1 MLIYAIMM
9 KISEEKF
16 MKKIEN
22 TVIGLIFIIIGV
34 IIGLNA
40 FHITNIDLFFD
51 GWWTLFIIV
60 PCFFGLFKD
69 QDKTGNIIGLIVG
82 IYLLLYC
89 QGLIDFQFAWKLVV
103 PVIFV
108 LIGLKMIFKDTFNKK
123 KPHQN
128 IYDNQL
134 YTGGNYDVTFNGLI
148 LDLTKAYLNEETN
161 ITISTLF
168 GGVDLYLPDDVNI
181 QIQSSNFLGGVDLHK
196 RENKMENTKVI
207 YLNARCIF
215 GGINIK

>member
-1 MLIYAIMM
+1 
-9 KISEEKF
+9 
-16 MKKIEN
+16 MKKVEN
-22 TVIGLIFIIIGV
+22 TVIGLILIIIGV

-89 QGLIDFQFAWKLVV
+89 QGLINFQFAWKLVV

-123 KPHQN
+123 KPRQN

-134 YTGGNYDVTFNGLI
+134 YIGGNYDVTFNELI
-148 LDLTKAYLNEETN
+148 LDLSKAYLNEETN

-196 RENKMENTKVI
+196 RENKIENTKVI

>member
-1 MLIYAIMM
+1 
-9 KISEEKF
+9 

-22 TVIGLIFIIIGV
+22 TVIGFILIIIGV

-89 QGLIDFQFAWKLVV
+89 QGLINFQFAWKLVV

-134 YTGGNYDVTFNGLI
+134 YTGGNYDVTLI
-148 LDLTKAYLNEETN
+148 LDLSKAYLNEETN

-196 RENKMENTKVI
+196 RENKIENTKVI

>member
-1 MLIYAIMM
+1 
-9 KISEEKF
+9 

-22 TVIGLIFIIIGV
+22 TVIGFILIIIGV

-89 QGLIDFQFAWKLVV
+89 QGLINFQFAWKLVV

-108 LIGLKMIFKDTFNKK
+108 FIGLKMIFKDTFNKK

-148 LDLTKAYLNEETN
+148 LDLSKAYLNEETN

-168 GGVDLYLPDDVNI
+168 GGVDLYLLDDVNI

-196 RENKMENTKVI
+196 RENKIENTKVI

>member
-1 MLIYAIMM
+1 MIIYAIMM
-9 KISEEKF
+9 KIEEKF

-22 TVIGLIFIIIGV
+22 TVIGFILIIIGV

-89 QGLIDFQFAWKLVV
+89 QGLINFQFAWKLVV

-148 LDLTKAYLNEETN
+148 LDLSKAYLNEETN

-181 QIQSSNFLGGVDLHK
+181 QIQSSNFLGSVDLHK
-196 RENKMENTKVI
+196 RENKIENTKVI

>member
-1 MLIYAIMM
+1 
-9 KISEEKF
+9 

-22 TVIGLIFIIIGV
+22 TVIGFILIIIGV

-89 QGLIDFQFAWKLVV
+89 QGLINFQFAWKLVV

-123 KPHQN
+123 KSHQN

-148 LDLTKAYLNEETN
+148 LDLSKAYLNEETN

-168 GGVDLYLPDDVNI
+168 GGVDLYLLDDVNI

-196 RENKMENTKVI
+196 RENKIENTKVI

>member
-1 MLIYAIMM
+1 
-9 KISEEKF
+9 

-22 TVIGLIFIIIGV
+22 TVIGFILIIIGV

-89 QGLIDFQFAWKLVV
+89 QGLINFQFAWKLVV

-128 IYDNQL
+128 IYDGKL
-134 YTGGNYDVTFNGLI
+134 YTGGNYDVIFNGLI
-148 LDLTKAYLNEETN
+148 LDLSNTYLNEETN

-196 RENKMENTKVI
+196 RENKIENTKVI

>member
-1 MLIYAIMM
+1 
-9 KISEEKF
+9 

-22 TVIGLIFIIIGV
+22 TVIGLILIIIGV

-89 QGLIDFQFAWKLVV
+89 QGLINFQFAWKLVV

-123 KPHQN
+123 KHRQN

-134 YTGGNYDVTFNGLI
+134 YTGGNYVVTFNWLI
-148 LDLTKAYLNEETN
+148 LDLSKAYLNEETN

-196 RENKMENTKVI
+196 RENKIENTKVI

>member
-1 MLIYAIMM
+1 
-9 KISEEKF
+9 
-16 MKKIEN
+16 MKKVEN
-22 TVIGLIFIIIGV
+22 TVIGLILIIIGV

-89 QGLIDFQFAWKLVV
+89 QGLINFQFAWKLVV

-148 LDLTKAYLNEETN
+148 LDLSKAYLNEETN
-161 ITISTLF
+161 IMISTLF

-196 RENKMENTKVI
+196 RENKIENTKVI

>member
-1 MLIYAIMM
+1 
-9 KISEEKF
+9 

-22 TVIGLIFIIIGV
+22 TVIGLILIIIGV

-89 QGLIDFQFAWKLVV
+89 QGLINFQFAWKLVV

-123 KPHQN
+123 KPRQN

-134 YTGGNYDVTFNGLI
+134 YIGGNYDVTFNGLI
-148 LDLTKAYLNEETN
+148 LDLSKAYLNEETN

-196 RENKMENTKVI
+196 RENKRENTKVI

>member
-1 MLIYAIMM
+1 
-9 KISEEKF
+9 

-22 TVIGLIFIIIGV
+22 TVIGFILIIIGV

-89 QGLIDFQFAWKLVV
+89 QGLINFQFAWKLVV

-134 YTGGNYDVTFNGLI
+134 YTGGNYDVIFKGLI
-148 LDLTKAYLNEETN
+148 LDLSNAYLNEETN

-196 RENKMENTKVI
+196 RENKIENTKVI

>member
-1 MLIYAIMM
+1 
-9 KISEEKF
+9 

-22 TVIGLIFIIIGV
+22 TVICLILIIIGV

-89 QGLIDFQFAWKLVV
+89 QGLINFQFAWKLVV

-123 KPHQN
+123 KPRQN

-148 LDLTKAYLNEETN
+148 LDLSKAYLNEETN

-168 GGVDLYLPDDVNI
+168 GGVDLYLPDDVYI

-196 RENKMENTKVI
+196 RENKIENTKVI

>member
-1 MLIYAIMM
+1 MSIYAIMM

-89 QGLIDFQFAWKLVV
+89 QGLINFQFAWKLVV

-123 KPHQN
+123 KPRQN

-148 LDLTKAYLNEETN
+148 LDLSKAYLNEETN

-196 RENKMENTKVI
+196 RENKIENTKVI

>member
-1 MLIYAIMM
+1 MSIYAIMM

-89 QGLIDFQFAWKLVV
+89 QGLINFQFAWKLVV

-196 RENKMENTKVI
+196 RENKIENTKVI

>member
-1 MLIYAIMM
+1 MSIYAIMM

-89 QGLIDFQFAWKLVV
+89 QGLINFQFAWKLVV

-108 LIGLKMIFKDTFNKK
+108 LIGLRMIFKDTFNKK

-196 RENKMENTKVI
+196 RENKIEVNVKSPVDCE
-207 YLNARCIF
+207 RS
-215 GGINIK
+215 

>member
-1 MLIYAIMM
+1 
-9 KISEEKF
+9 

-22 TVIGLIFIIIGV
+22 TVIGLILIIIGV

-69 QDKTGNIIGLIVG
+69 QDKTGNIIVG

-89 QGLIDFQFAWKLVV
+89 QGLINFQFAWKLVV

-123 KPHQN
+123 KPRQN

-134 YTGGNYDVTFNGLI
+134 YIGGNYDVTFNGLI
-148 LDLTKAYLNEETN
+148 LDLSKAYLNEETN

-196 RENKMENTKVI
+196 RENKIENTKVI

>member
-1 MLIYAIMM
+1 
-9 KISEEKF
+9 

-22 TVIGLIFIIIGV
+22 TVIGLILIIIGV

-89 QGLIDFQFAWKLVV
+89 QGLINFQFAWNCN
-103 PVIFV
+103 
-108 LIGLKMIFKDTFNKK
+108 FN
-123 KPHQN
+123 QSQQLTLERLFN
-128 IYDNQL
+128 VNVAFIAFMFYVNQSI
-134 YTGGNYDVTFNGLI
+134 GLI
-148 LDLTKAYLNEETN
+148 LNHFSHIRTARLTPFT
-161 ITISTLF
+161 
-168 GGVDLYLPDDVNI
+168 
-181 QIQSSNFLGGVDLHK
+181 
-196 RENKMENTKVI
+196 
-207 YLNARCIF
+207 RCSELI
-215 GGINIK
+215 

>member
-1 MLIYAIMM
+1 
-9 KISEEKF
+9 

-22 TVIGLIFIIIGV
+22 TVIGLILIIIGV

-89 QGLIDFQFAWKLVV
+89 QGLINFQFAWKLVV

-123 KPHQN
+123 KPRQN

-134 YTGGNYDVTFNGLI
+134 YIGGNYDVTFNGLI
-148 LDLTKAYLNEETN
+148 LDLSNAYLNEKTN

-196 RENKMENTKVI
+196 RENKIENTKVI

>member
-1 MLIYAIMM
+1 
-9 KISEEKF
+9 

-22 TVIGLIFIIIGV
+22 TVIGFILIIIGV

-89 QGLIDFQFAWKLVV
+89 QGLINFQFAWKLVV

-148 LDLTKAYLNEETN
+148 LGLSKAYLNEETN

-196 RENKMENTKVI
+196 RENKIENTKVI

>member
-1 MLIYAIMM
+1 
-9 KISEEKF
+9 

-22 TVIGLIFIIIGV
+22 TVIDFILIIIGV

-89 QGLIDFQFAWKLVV
+89 QGLINFQFAWKLVV

-148 LDLTKAYLNEETN
+148 LDLSKAYLNEETN

-196 RENKMENTKVI
+196 RENKIENTKVI

>member
-1 MLIYAIMM
+1 
-9 KISEEKF
+9 
-16 MKKIEN
+16 MKKVEN
-22 TVIGLIFIIIGV
+22 TVIGLILIIIGV

-89 QGLIDFQFAWKLVV
+89 QGLINFQFAWKLVV

-134 YTGGNYDVTFNGLI
+134 YTGGNYDVIFNGLI
-148 LDLTKAYLNEETN
+148 LDLSNAYLNVETN

-196 RENKMENTKVI
+196 RENKIENTKVI

>member
-1 MLIYAIMM
+1 
-9 KISEEKF
+9 

-22 TVIGLIFIIIGV
+22 TVIGFILIIIGV

-89 QGLIDFQFAWKLVV
+89 QGLINFQFAWKLVV
-103 PVIFV
+103 PAIFV

-134 YTGGNYDVTFNGLI
+134 YTGGNYDVIFNGLI
-148 LDLTKAYLNEETN
+148 LDLSNAYLNEETN

-196 RENKMENTKVI
+196 RENKIENTKVI

>member
-1 MLIYAIMM
+1 
-9 KISEEKF
+9 

-89 QGLIDFQFAWKLVV
+89 QRLIDFQFAWKLVV
-103 PVIFV
+103 PAIFV

-196 RENKMENTKVI
+196 RENKIENTKVI

>member
-1 MLIYAIMM
+1 MIIYAIMM
-9 KISEEKF
+9 KIEEKF
-16 MKKIEN
+16 MKKVEN
-22 TVIGLIFIIIGV
+22 TVIGLILIIIGV

-89 QGLIDFQFAWKLVV
+89 QGLINFQFAWKLVV

-148 LDLTKAYLNEETN
+148 LDLSKAYLNEETN

-196 RENKMENTKVI
+196 RENKIENTKVI

>member
-1 MLIYAIMM
+1 MSIYAIMM

-148 LDLTKAYLNEETN
+148 LDLTEAYLNEETN

-196 RENKMENTKVI
+196 RENKIENTKVI

>member
-1 MLIYAIMM
+1 
-9 KISEEKF
+9 

-22 TVIGLIFIIIGV
+22 TVIGLILIIIGV

-89 QGLIDFQFAWKLVV
+89 QGLIDFQLAWKLVV

-134 YTGGNYDVTFNGLI
+134 YTGGNYDVTFNELI

-196 RENKMENTKVI
+196 RENKIENTKVI

>member
-1 MLIYAIMM
+1 MM
-9 KISEEKF
+9 KIEEKF

-22 TVIGLIFIIIGV
+22 TVIGFILIIIGV

-89 QGLIDFQFAWKLVV
+89 QGLINFQFAWKLVV

-123 KPHQN
+123 KH
-128 IYDNQL
+128 
-134 YTGGNYDVTFNGLI
+134 
-148 LDLTKAYLNEETN
+148 
-161 ITISTLF
+161 
-168 GGVDLYLPDDVNI
+168 
-181 QIQSSNFLGGVDLHK
+181 H
-196 RENKMENTKVI
+196 
-207 YLNARCIF
+207 
-215 GGINIK
+215 

>member
-1 MLIYAIMM
+1 
-9 KISEEKF
+9 

-34 IIGLNA
+34 IIGLNT

-89 QGLIDFQFAWKLVV
+89 QGIISFQFAWKLVV

-108 LIGLKMIFKDTFNKK
+108 LIGLKMIFKDTFTKK

-128 IYDNQL
+128 IYDGKL
-134 YTGGNYDVTFNGLI
+134 YTGGNYDVIFNGLI
-148 LDLTKAYLNEETN
+148 LDLSKAYLNEETT

-196 RENKMENTKVI
+196 RENKIENTKVI

>member
-1 MLIYAIMM
+1 
-9 KISEEKF
+9 
-16 MKKIEN
+16 MKKVEN
-22 TVIGLIFIIIGV
+22 TGIGLILIIIGV

-89 QGLIDFQFAWKLVV
+89 QGLINFQFAWKLVV

-148 LDLTKAYLNEETN
+148 LDLSKAYLNEETN
-161 ITISTLF
+161 IMISTLF

-196 RENKMENTKVI
+196 RENKIENTKVI

>member
-1 MLIYAIMM
+1 
-9 KISEEKF
+9 

-22 TVIGLIFIIIGV
+22 TVIGLILIIIGV

-89 QGLIDFQFAWKLVV
+89 QGLINFQFAWKLVV

-123 KPHQN
+123 KHRQN

-134 YTGGNYDVTFNGLI
+134 YTCGNYDVTFNGLI
-148 LDLTKAYLNEETN
+148 LDLSKAYLNEETN

-196 RENKMENTKVI
+196 RENKIENTKVI

>member
-1 MLIYAIMM
+1 MSIYAIMM

-60 PCFFGLFKD
+60 PCFLGLFTSR
-69 QDKTGNIIGLIVG
+69 DKTGNIIGLIVG

-108 LIGLKMIFKDTFNKK
+108 LIGLKIIFKDTFNKK
-123 KPHQN
+123 KPRQN

-148 LDLTKAYLNEETN
+148 LDLSKAHLNEETN

-196 RENKMENTKVI
+196 RENKIENTKVI

>member
-1 MLIYAIMM
+1 
-9 KISEEKF
+9 

-22 TVIGLIFIIIGV
+22 TVICLIFIIIGV

-196 RENKMENTKVI
+196 RENKIENTKVI

>member
-1 MLIYAIMM
+1 
-9 KISEEKF
+9 

-22 TVIGLIFIIIGV
+22 TVIGLILIIIGV

-89 QGLIDFQFAWKLVV
+89 QGLINFQFAWKLVV

-123 KPHQN
+123 KPRQN

-134 YTGGNYDVTFNGLI
+134 YTDGNYDVTFNGLI
-148 LDLTKAYLNEETN
+148 LDLSKAYLNEETN

-196 RENKMENTKVI
+196 RENKIENTKVI